1 MPSLGIARKRNIP
14 LLFVIFAVNEF
25 SFVYIWIS
33 IISDVGMISILYLIE
48 SENKINIQKLR
59 YCQQLQ
65 AQHFRRYEWLSRAE
79 NYIFKQFSISKS
91 HIHKIIRPNQN
102 NSQFQTVTFH
112 EKTFAYQI
120 IIIKQN
126 PKYCRIF
133 FFFFFA
139 SQVGNYN
146 LQFFMPRS
154 HVHLRDCAIFI

>member
-65 AQHFRRYEWLSRAE
+65 VQHFQAILYIQESHPQNNTAE
-79 NYIFKQFSISKS
+79 PEQFSISNCNFS
-91 HIHKIIRPNQN
+91 
-102 NSQFQTVTFH
+102 
-112 EKTFAYQI
+112 
-120 IIIKQN
+120 
-126 PKYCRIF
+126 
-133 FFFFFA
+133 
-139 SQVGNYN
+139 
-146 LQFFMPRS
+146 
-154 HVHLRDCAIFI
+154 